1 MRTKDAVAS
10 WERKGFWLADYYAQV
25 PDFIGVPESLILLAY
40 PNATPEHLA
49 KLLSGWALHRTG
61 MPVRSV
67 TPGQGATRPSAW
79 WSENW
84 SVTRL
89 YICSRKV

>member
-67 TPGQGATRPSAW
+67 TPGQG
-79 WSENW
+79 
-84 SVTRL
+84 
-89 YICSRKV
+89 SRTDRA